1 MDFDWIIVG
10 GGSAG
15 CVLANRLSSVSRNRV
30 LLIEAGS
37 DRSGNDEDN
46 RFRDIYPGRIAFD
59 PEFLWQDIR
68 QINVSA
74 GSSKKTGSYEQAR
87 ILGGGSAINGQVAN
101 RGTPEDYDGWETAGA
116 EGWNWKSV
124 LPYFCKLET
133 DVGGTS
139 HMHGNVGPIPIHRVP
154 EDTWPKFTNAAKQA
168 FLDMGY
174 PAIQD
179 QNSEFSDGFFP
190 LPLSND
196 GERRVST
203 AHGYLTPEV
212 RKRPNLTILCDA
224 EVVDLIWKDNRV
236 LGVVALTPDGQKE
249 ILANATILSMGSIHS
264 AAFLMKNG
272 IGNPTKLQEIGI
284 APRVRLDG
292 VGSNLQ
298 EHAGVSVSAYLHRD
312 ARNFNTRRHGVLGLR
327 SSSNLPD
334 CPDGDMYTMVL
345 SKSAWHSLGDRIG
358 TILSW
363 INKPFSRGDVRL
375 QRDHGGNLTTE
386 AHFNLLGDQRDT
398 ERLVSQIRFLAR
410 CLRNDGFNGLVADAG
425 PSVYSGAAKA
435 LGEVSVLNHVT
446 TQFVSKTLDYFPALR
461 TQILKAFMCSGFTLD
476 NLLEDEAAMDL
487 YLKRSVFGQWHAC
500 GTCQMGRATDPM
512 AVVSPLSG
520 AVHGTEGLHLIDAS
534 VIPIIPRANLN
545 LPVIMVAEKFAD
557 QLKDQ

>member
-15 CVLANRLSSVSRNRV
+15 CVLANRLSAISRNRV
-30 LLIEAGS
+30 LLIEAGP
-37 DRSGNDEDN
+37 DRTGSHEDS

-68 QINVSA
+68 QINVGAESRKNA
-74 GSSKKTGSYEQAR
+74 SSYEQAR

-101 RGTPEDYDGWETAGA
+101 RGTPEDYDAWEIAGA
-116 EGWNWKSV
+116 NGWNWKSV
-124 LPYFCKLET
+124 LPYFCKMET
-133 DVGGTS
+133 DFSGTR
-139 HMHGNVGPIPIHRVP
+139 HMHGNAGPIPIHRVP
-154 EDTWPKFTNAAKQA
+154 EDTWPEFSNAARQA

-212 RKRPNLTILCDA
+212 RNRPNLTVLCNT
-224 EVVDLIWKDNRV
+224 EVVDLIWDGNRV
-236 LGVVALTPDGQKE
+236 LGVVASTPDGQTE
-249 ILANATILSMGSIHS
+249 ILATATILSMGSIHS

-272 IGNPTKLQEIGI
+272 LGDPAKLQAIGI
-284 APRVRLDG
+284 TPKVSLPG
-292 VGSNLQ
+292 VGANLQ
-298 EHAGVSVSAYLHRD
+298 EHAGVSVSAYLHRE
-312 ARNFNTRRHGVLGLR
+312 ARNFKTRRHGVLGLR
-327 SSSNLPD
+327 SSSNLPG
-334 CPDGDMYTMVL
+334 CPNGDIYTMVM
-345 SKSAWHSLGDRIG
+345 SKSAWHPLGDRIG

-363 INKPFSRGDVRL
+363 INKPFSRGDVSVLRNQDGHL
-375 QRDHGGNLTTE
+375 ITE

-398 ERLVSQIRFLAR
+398 ERLMSQIRFLAR
-410 CLRNDGFNGLVADAG
+410 CLRNDGFKGLVADAG

-435 LGEVSVLNHVT
+435 LGTVSALNHLAT
-446 TQFVSKTLDYFPALR
+446 HLVSRTIDWLPALR
-461 TQILKAFMCSGFTLD
+461 AHILRTFMCSGFTLD
-476 NLLEDEAAMDL
+476 KLLQDEAAMHA
-487 YLKRSVFGQWHAC
+487 YLEQTVFGQWHAC
-500 GTCQMGRATDPM
+500 GTCRMGPATDPLT
-512 AVVSPLSG
+512 VVSPLS
-520 AVHGTEGLHLIDAS
+520 ARVHGTAGLHLVDAS
-534 VIPIIPRANLN
+534 VFPVIPAANLN

-557 QLKDQ
+557 QLLDQ